1 MPLNRFFFFFPFF
14 FVFERK
20 RQIPRVLKFRS
31 VLSGRE
37 MLNGKG
43 IIVIN
48 FEYLRIPHT
57 RLYLLPEELSFS
69 NFNCWFLKLRILEH
83 GII

>member
-1 MPLNRFFFFFPFF
+1 M
-14 FVFERK
+14 
-20 RQIPRVLKFRS
+20 LKFRS